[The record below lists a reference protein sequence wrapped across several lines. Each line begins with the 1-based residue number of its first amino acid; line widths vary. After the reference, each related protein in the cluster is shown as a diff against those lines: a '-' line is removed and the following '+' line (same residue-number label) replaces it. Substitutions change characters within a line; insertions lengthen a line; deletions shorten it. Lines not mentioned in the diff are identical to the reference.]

1 MLMFRAA
8 SLLVFALGS
17 GALFADGPHG
27 GSGPGDRSRA
37 EQPRTADSAVAG
49 TWALVSVDNIQADG
63 SRVQLYG
70 PEPQGLLMFDAGGRY
85 SLQIFRRGRP
95 RFASGDKSQGTPAE
109 YAAAVQGGNAHF
121 GRYTVDGARRTLIFH
136 VEHASFPNWEGA
148 DQARPFAVNG
158 DELTYTVPAPTT
170 GRGATGEVVWR
181 RIR

>member
-1 MLMFRAA
+1 MLMIRAA
-8 SLLVFALGS
+8 SLLVLALGS
-17 GALFADGPHG
+17 GALFADDSLVARGAEE
-27 GSGPGDRSRA
+27 RVAA

-49 TWALVSVDNIQADG
+49 TWALVSVDNILADG

-70 PEPQGLLMFDAGGRY
+70 PEPVGLLMFDADGRY

-95 RFASGDKSQGTPAE
+95 RFASGDKSQGTAE
-109 YAAAVQGGNAHF
+109 ENAAAVQGGNAHF
-121 GRYTVDGARRTLIFH
+121 GRYTMDAARRTLIFH

-148 DQARPFAVNG
+148 DQARPFALNG